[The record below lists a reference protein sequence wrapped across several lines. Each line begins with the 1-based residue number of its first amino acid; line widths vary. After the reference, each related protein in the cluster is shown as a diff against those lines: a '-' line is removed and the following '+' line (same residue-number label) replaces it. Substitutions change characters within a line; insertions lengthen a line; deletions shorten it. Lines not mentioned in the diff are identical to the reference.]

1 VMFVPLYGR
10 HGFPPPDDPQ
20 PEDDDLPGF

>member
-10 HGFPPPDDPQ
+10 YGFHSPDD
-20 PEDDDLPGF
+20 EDGEDNTDED